1 MTLLNLFDILGS
13 GKSVEVQILKKTE
26 GTAVLTS
33 SKETPISE
41 ISVCVCS
48 HTHAQGS
55 EHEKR
60 QEVTWICM

>member
-13 GKSVEVQILKKTE
+13 GKSVEVQILEKTE

-33 SKETPISE
+33 SKETLISE

-48 HTHAQGS
+48 HTHAQGN
-55 EHEKR
+55 E
-60 QEVTWICM
+60 QE

>member
-13 GKSVEVQILKKTE
+13 GKSVEVQILEKTE

-33 SKETPISE
+33 SKETLISE

-55 EHEKR
+55 E
-60 QEVTWICM
+60 QE